1 MSPACHFPQRWPS
14 LTTSFCERDN
24 LLEAPTAITGT
35 AKHSME
41 TQQTCPTRSKAE
53 QRSVKD
59 LLNAPYDRSH

>member
-1 MSPACHFPQRWPS
+1 MSPACHLPKHWPS

-24 LLEAPTAITGT
+24 LLEAPTAISCT
-35 AKHSME
+35 AKHPME
-41 TQQTCPTRSKAE
+41 TETPCPTRSKAE